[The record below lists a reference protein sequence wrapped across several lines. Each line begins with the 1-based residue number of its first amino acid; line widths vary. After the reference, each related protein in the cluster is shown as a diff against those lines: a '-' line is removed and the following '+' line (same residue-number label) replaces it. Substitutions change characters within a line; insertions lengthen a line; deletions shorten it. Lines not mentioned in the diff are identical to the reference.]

1 MTLAL
6 GIDHRIAQHRH
17 LQILIMSVEE
27 DTHQSSVPS
36 LSWFCQRVAGK
47 YVEGIADFG
56 PDLSLRYDLLQP
68 ILERCSVDDLSRLE
82 QTVPQIACKTEDLWK
97 ALCSKNYPIESELY
111 GASSETTP
119 ESWRDHYFV
128 LKEWANKRFEAI
140 GSKMRNQRQ
149 AFESQK
155 KEREVKFS
163 NIVPPRERKSTHS
176 WGQTRPAQTAMQKI
190 KSTVTKQAKICN
202 TPYKGGITAK
212 DYRNTPVQSFLSE
225 PRSGS
230 TRRAA
235 VSIVNIPQ
243 ARKPGA
249 SKSSSSSSSSSPS
262 PPPRRPIRPILM
274 APPPSTPAKRKFNDS
289 TASPPIAKQG
299 QDTPSPVRPIKR
311 QKKDPMA
318 ALFLPKDRAYSQRP
332 QKVTG

>member
-1 MTLAL
+1 
-6 GIDHRIAQHRH
+6 
-17 LQILIMSVEE
+17 MSGEE

-56 PDLSLRYDLLQP
+56 PDLSLRYDLLHP

-82 QTVPQIACKTEDLWK
+82 QTVPEIACKTEDLWK

-111 GASSETTP
+111 VASSETTP

-128 LKEWANKRFEAI
+128 LKEWANKRFEAV

-163 NIVPPRERKSTHS
+163 NIIPPRERKPSHS
-176 WGQTRPAQTAMQKI
+176 WAQNKGTQTPMQKI
-190 KSTVTKQAKICN
+190 KSTVSKQAKICQI
-202 TPYKGGITAK
+202 PYKGGIT
-212 DYRNTPVQSFLSE
+212 YRTGQPVQSFLSE

-230 TRRAA
+230 TRQAA

-249 SKSSSSSSSSSPS
+249 PFSSRSSSSSSSSPS
-262 PPPRRPIRPILM
+262 PPPLRPIRPTLM
-274 APPPSTPAKRKFNDS
+274 APPPSTPAKRKLDDS
-289 TASPPIAKQG
+289 TGSPPIAKQG